1 MFKKILVPTDGSK
14 FSQKAYRTALE
25 IGELSKA
32 EIILL
37 HVISLSS
44 TYWRASEPFPIV
56 IEESDLDE
64 TAQEVLDSTVEGVDQ
79 RGLVVRMRKESGY
92 PAQVIVDMAEDEGV
106 DLIVMG
112 NHGYSP
118 FVATVLGSVSQRVL
132 YGASCPVL
140 IVKEDEQEPHIDV
153 KE

>member
-56 IEESDLDE
+56 IEESDLEE
-64 TAQEVLDSTVEGVDQ
+64 TAQEVLNSTVEGVDQ

-92 PAQVIVDMAEDEGV
+92 PAQVIIDMAEDEGV

-132 YGASCPVL
+132 YGATCPVL
-140 IVKEDEQEPHIDV
+140 IVKEDAQDSNTDI
-153 KE
+153 KQ